1 MIKYKVSLQKSAIQK
16 ADESGAISRDNI
28 YFPQIVGLDTID
40 FNDLYDVIYA
50 NGNTAF
56 TKGEWSGIVL
66 DLGASVANRLI
77 AGQKVYLP
85 GLGSFEPTLKTDQSN
100 VKDPAKINSSHFT
113 CGSKF
118 TADRYFLSNL
128 SHAEWQ
134 RQSVAAA
141 QGSSSAAYKVTF
153 RKQDGSANLAFAFE
167 PAAALNAIDTEDIT
181 VKVNGVAK
189 TSLAI
194 ANGVLYV
201 NDVVADD
208 TTLSNAGVEIDLP
221 SVSYT
226 EGSETK
232 TMGAQV
238 ITLTGINQTGSS
250 RNEFVD

>member
-16 ADESGAISRDNI
+16 ADESGVITRDNI

-77 AGQKVYLP
+77 SGEKVYLP

-100 VKDPAKINSSHFT
+100 VKDPSKVNSSHFT

-118 TADRYFLSNL
+118 TPDRYFLANL
-128 SHAEWQ
+128 AHAEWE
-134 RQSVAAA
+134 RQTIAAA
-141 QGSSSAAYKVTF
+141 KGSSSAAYKVEF
-153 RKQDGSANLAFAFE
+153 KKQDGSGNLAFQFE
-167 PAAALNAIDTEDIT
+167 PAAAINAIATSNIT
-181 VKVNGVAK
+181 VKVNGVER
-189 TSLAI
+189 TNLAI

-201 NDVVADD
+201 NTAVPANG
-208 TTLSNAGVEIDLP
+208 TLTNANVEISLP

-226 EGSETK
+226 EGGVTK

-238 ITLTGINQTGSS
+238 ITLEGLTQTGPQ
-250 RNEFVD
+250 NIQD